1 MHNAASVTLTY
12 VKTNYV
18 VKDGEENAQC
28 CVRDSHL
35 MKDVVKDGEENA
47 QCRVRDSHL
56 C

>member
-1 MHNAASVTLTY
+1 MNERSKTLLKIVCQTEKQTTSPLPLTY
-12 VKTNYV
+12 VK
-18 VKDGEENAQC
+18 
-28 CVRDSHL
+28 